1 MSQSSQ
7 KNTFVRVTF
16 FTQSLKNFIQK
27 RPWHW
32 YFPVNF
38 VEFLRTSF
46 LQNTY
51 GRLPL
56 FLVKPI
62 TWRPTGS
69 VLVNIGSYFLLNN

>member
-7 KNTFVRVTF
+7 KNTFVRATF
-16 FTQSLKNFIQK
+16 FKQSLKNFIQK

-38 VEFLRTSF
+38 LKFLRTSL

-51 GRLPL
+51 GRLSL

-62 TWRPTGS
+62 RLGDR
-69 VLVNIGSYFLLNN
+69 LGQC